1 MTTYEERITT
11 DEPTP
16 WAKMALALATLVIIG
31 WAIMTYAPARSSQP
45 ATSANI
51 GKCAT
56 EMAAVV
62 IAQKQRSMTALSAA
76 NFALLKCSQESGK

>member
-1 MTTYEERITT
+1 MTTYDEHVK

-16 WAKMALALATLVIIG
+16 WAKMGLALVVVLAIG
-31 WAIMTYAPARSSQP
+31 WAILTYAPARSSQP
-45 ATSANI
+45 ATSASI
-51 GKCAT
+51 DRCAT

-76 NFALLKCSQESGK
+76 NFALLKCSQEK

>member
-1 MTTYEERITT
+1 MTTYDEITAK

-16 WAKMALALATLVIIG
+16 WLKMALALVVVVVIG
-31 WAIMTYAPARSSQP
+31 WAILTYAPAQSSQP
-45 ATSANI
+45 APSASI

-76 NFALLKCSQESGK
+76 NFALLKCSQDK

>member
-1 MTTYEERITT
+1 MSAYDEVMTK

-16 WAKMALALATLVIIG
+16 WTRLALALVILVIVG
-31 WAIMTYAPARSSQP
+31 WAIMTYAPAKSSQP
-45 ATSANI
+45 APSADI

-62 IAQKQRSMTALSAA
+62 IAQKQKSMTALSAA
-76 NFALLKCSQESGK
+76 NFALLKCSQESAK